1 MKSLKQVGSTVARL
15 AIAVIVMTWLL
26 RKMGI
31 TTLGQTLRDCAGQWY
46 WLAAALALVLVP
58 LLLCMIR
65 WKLILDAQGMRL
77 SWLRTNN
84 IFFIGLFFNAFMIGP
99 TGGDIIK
106 AYLTARETHHKK
118 TEAVTSIF
126 IDRII
131 GMLMLAVMAALV
143 ILLRWD
149 FFLGH
154 AETRR
159 VAWPML
165 VICAVI
171 IGGGVL
177 AFSVHLFEAI
187 PALRRLT
194 THRLI
199 GKAAAMVEKV
209 YNAFY
214 VCRRHPRLLAQIAL
228 YSLVLQ
234 TLFVV
239 VTAFVGNA
247 LGLRVR
253 FVDYFTFYPIIAMI
267 GAIPVTPGGLGLREG
282 AAVHLWSVLSVS
294 ADKAF
299 LLAFLP
305 YLFLTAWGIPG
316 GILFLFHR
324 SANPM
329 PSDEELSR
337 ETE

>member
-1 MKSLKQVGSTVARL
+1 MKNLKQAGSTLARI
-15 AIAVIVMTWLL
+15 AIAVIVMAWLL

-31 TTLGQTLRDCAGQWY
+31 STLGQTLRSCAGQWY
-46 WLAAALALVLVP
+46 WLAAAAALTLVP

-65 WKLILDAQGMRL
+65 WRIILDAQGMRL
-77 SWLRTNN
+77 PWLRTNS

-118 TEAVTSIF
+118 TEAVSSIF
-126 IDRII
+126 IDRVI
-131 GMLMLAVMAALV
+131 GMLMLAVMAGLV
-143 ILLRWD
+143 VLLRWD
-149 FFLGH
+149 FFMAH

-159 VAWPML
+159 VAVPML
-165 VICAVI
+165 GVCAAIV
-171 IGGGVL
+171 GGGIL

-187 PALRRLT
+187 PALKRLT
-194 THRLI
+194 THPWI
-199 GKAAAMVEKV
+199 GKVAAMVEKV

-214 VCRRHPRLLAQIAL
+214 VCRQHPRLLALIAL

-239 VTAFVGNA
+239 VTMLIGHA
-247 LGLRVR
+247 LGLTVR
-253 FVDYFTFYPIIAMI
+253 FVDYLTFYPIIAMI
-267 GAIPVTPGGLGLREG
+267 GAIPVTPGGLGIREG
-282 AAVHLWSVLSVS
+282 AAVHLWSVLAVP

-316 GILFLFHR
+316 GILYIFHR
-324 SANPM
+324 SNNSM
-329 PSDEELSR
+329 PSDGEIPAEA
-337 ETE
+337 E